1 MTLTLKVVLALVLIV
16 AGFTGG
22 VKYHAGVTAQK
33 ELARQHS
40 EAKLLARQA
49 DRIDAAAVKNEKAK
63 ETIRT
68 RFITIEKEAER
79 VIAQNPTY
87 RDICFDADGLRQL
100 EAAIDAGASAGEPA
114 TSLPASGN
122 PE

>member
-79 VIAQNPTY
+79 VIAQNPAY
-87 RDICFDADGLRQL
+87 RDLCFDADGMRQL
-100 EAAIDAGASAGEPA
+100 QAAVSEGTTAGEPA
-114 TSLPASGN
+114 AALSPSGRS
-122 PE
+122 E